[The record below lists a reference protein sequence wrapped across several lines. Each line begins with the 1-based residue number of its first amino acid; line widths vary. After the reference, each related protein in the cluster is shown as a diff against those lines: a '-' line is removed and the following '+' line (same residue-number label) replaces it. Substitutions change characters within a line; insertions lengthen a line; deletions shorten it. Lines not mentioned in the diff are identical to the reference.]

1 MKKFDVFV
9 NESKKS
15 FNQKR
20 EELEEYKKGSI
31 VVFKSVYISGVVQ
44 KNIYEIRV
52 GEIIGYNFDYSV
64 YMYLIDDI
72 IDNGQWMVPKS
83 RVKRLATDREIEN
96 YKMKE
101 EAKKFNI

>member
-31 VVFKSVYISGVVQ
+31 VVFKSVYKSGVVQ
-44 KNIYEIRV
+44 KNIYDIRV